1 MLSRKNQVSITCSRK
16 SSSYDAIQY
25 PTEFGSMRKHGVVTT
40 KNIMMNEK
48 RSIFP
53 SEEELVR
60 AIISAGNR
68 VGRGATHRRLN
79 VLREFDTSVGR
90 ADVVFFHLR
99 REWRKHASYARVPSR
114 WIYALRTLPFRT
126 KFTPD
131 EFASMSGVS
140 RNTAMLTLRRYE
152 AIGYCKRSIDK
163 GFWVKVRQPV
173 PIVKKI
179 IAIEAKL
186 MDWKRAISQA
196 YRYQRYASQSWVIL
210 DASRARGA
218 IAAKKEFQRLNV
230 GLKVLTQDGKAK
242 TYFTPRALP
251 PKSMLHFW
259 EANGLIATSL
269 CF

>member
-1 MLSRKNQVSITCSRK
+1 MVAPISIKRKQK
-16 SSSYDAIQY
+16 S
-25 PTEFGSMRKHGVVTT
+25 P
-40 KNIMMNEK
+40 
-48 RSIFP
+48 IFP

-60 AIISAGNR
+60 VIVRAGR
-68 VGRGATHRRLN
+68 RLGRGTTHRRLN
-79 VLREFDTSVGR
+79 ILREFDTSVGR
-90 ADVVFFHLR
+90 ADVVFFHLQN
-99 REWRKHASYARVPSR
+99 EWRKHAGYASLPSR
-114 WIYALRTLPFRT
+114 WVYALRTLPFRT

-152 AIGYCKRSIDK
+152 TIGYCKRSKDK
-163 GFWVKVRQPV
+163 GFWVKVRQPTPV
-173 PIVKKI
+173 VKRIV
-179 IAIEAKL
+179 AIEAKL
-186 MDWKRAISQA
+186 TDWRRAISQA

-230 GLKVLTQDGKAK
+230 GLKVLTREGKGK
-242 TYFTPRALP
+242 TYVTPRALP

-269 CF
+269 FF

>member
-1 MLSRKNQVSITCSRK
+1 MCASISIKRKQK
-16 SSSYDAIQY
+16 S
-25 PTEFGSMRKHGVVTT
+25 P
-40 KNIMMNEK
+40 
-48 RSIFP
+48 IFP

-60 AIISAGNR
+60 VIVRAGR
-68 VGRGATHRRLN
+68 RLGRGTTHRRLN
-79 VLREFDTSVGR
+79 ILREFDTSVGR

-99 REWRKHASYARVPSR
+99 REWRKHADYARVPPR
-114 WIYALRTLPFRT
+114 WIYALRTLPLRT

-131 EFASMSGVS
+131 EFASTSGVS
-140 RNTAMLTLRRYE
+140 RSTALLTLRRYA
-152 AIGYCKRSIDK
+152 AIGYCKRSSDK
-163 GFWVKVRQPV
+163 GFWVKVRQPMPV
-173 PIVKKI
+173 VRKI
-179 IAIEAKL
+179 IAVEAKL
-186 MDWKRAISQA
+186 KDWRRAISQA

-230 GLKVLTQDGKAK
+230 GLKVLTRDGKAK
-242 TYFTPRALP
+242 TYFSPRALS